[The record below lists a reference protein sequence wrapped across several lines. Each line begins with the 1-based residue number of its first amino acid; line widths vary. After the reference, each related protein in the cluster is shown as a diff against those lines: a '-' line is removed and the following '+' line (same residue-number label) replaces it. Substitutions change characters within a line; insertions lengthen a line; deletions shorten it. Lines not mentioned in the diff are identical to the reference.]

1 MKPPLTVSSLSIY
14 EMGLKASQVL
24 IWKINNIGNVNK
36 LKINEVEFNGRIM
49 KPKDKV
55 TTIRNRLE

>member
-36 LKINEVEFNGRIM
+36 LKINEVLFKASLIKRNSTRI
-49 KPKDKV
+49 
-55 TTIRNRLE
+55 I